1 MPIMYSVH
9 QETQT
14 PTQKKKRDIENE
26 QITVRSLLQR
36 LEDATPTKRATV

>member
-14 PTQKKKRDIENE
+14 PTQKKKEIENE